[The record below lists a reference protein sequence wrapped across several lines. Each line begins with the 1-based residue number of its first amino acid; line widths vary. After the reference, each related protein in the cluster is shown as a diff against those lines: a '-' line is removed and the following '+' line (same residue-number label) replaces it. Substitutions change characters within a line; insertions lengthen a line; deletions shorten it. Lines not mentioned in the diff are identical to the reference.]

1 MRTNVYAQFSR
12 HHVNHTGTVATCGN
26 SSCEVNTKVLSQIE
40 SMLHSS
46 WPRAWLDSARA
57 VVCCLFSSCFRWF
70 LVSFVEEGSS
80 TAPPDIFRSVR
91 VTTSHFYA
99 FLAKIVLPCSPRV
112 LGGRLLVARILIVCV
127 GMAIFTMFIM
137 FITIMATVIV
147 MTFLAVILRTSY
159 CNVFLLPFCDER
171 IDRPDTRKIFYCKI
185 LHTQNYTE
193 LYIIIY
199 T

>member
-1 MRTNVYAQFSR
+1 MPPQVASSQVFFRQSMTVNRSTGNLSRIHQRKVSQQTSKLWTNVYAQFSR

-26 SSCEVNTKVLSQIE
+26 SSWEVNTKVLSHIE
-40 SMLHSS
+40 SMLDSS

-57 VVCCLFSSCFRWF
+57 VVCCSFSSCFRWF

-127 GMAIFTMFIM
+127 GMCWLFS
-137 FITIMATVIV
+137 
-147 MTFLAVILRTSY
+147 LYSSRSWPQ
-159 CNVFLLPFCDER
+159 LLS
-171 IDRPDTRKIFYCKI
+171 
-185 LHTQNYTE
+185 
-193 LYIIIY
+193 
-199 T
+199 